1 LIDPQIKSGAN
12 DGYNSINILDKIS
25 IKRPLAGI
33 EEDFSESD
41 TSKDDEIYKNFKPII
56 TEKPP
61 K

>member
-1 LIDPQIKSGAN
+1 LKSSVN
-12 DGYNSINILDKIS
+12 DGYSSINILDKVS
-25 IKRPLAGI
+25 VNRPLAGI

-41 TSKDDEIYKNFKPII
+41 TPKDDEIYQKFKPIV

>member
-1 LIDPQIKSGAN
+1 LKSVVVN
-12 DGYNSINILDKIS
+12 EGYNSINILDKVS
-25 IKRPLAGI
+25 VKRPLVGI

-41 TSKDDEIYKNFKPII
+41 TSKDDEIYQNFKPIV